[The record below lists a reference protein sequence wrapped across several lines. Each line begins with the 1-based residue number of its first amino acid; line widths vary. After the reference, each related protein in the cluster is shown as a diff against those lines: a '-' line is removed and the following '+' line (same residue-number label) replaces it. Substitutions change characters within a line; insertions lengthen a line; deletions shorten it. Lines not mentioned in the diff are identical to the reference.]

1 MAKSLVPVGRKF
13 LSAVILLGFT
23 GQLAWTVEN
32 MYLNVF
38 VYDTITDSPHVIA
51 LMVAISA
58 LAATLATLLIGALSD
73 KVGTRRPFIVFGYVI
88 WGVLTA
94 AFGFVRGDN
103 GTAQAVTFAVIS
115 IVALDAIMSFF
126 GAGAND
132 GAFNAWVTDSTN
144 EGNRGRVDAIL
155 QVMPLIAMLVVFGA
169 LDGLT
174 QSGNWTAFFG
184 IIGGVVVLVGVG
196 SWFLVKDAPTIKKSP
211 EPYFGS
217 LVYGLRASTIRKH
230 TALYVTL
237 LAWAVVSTSTQVF
250 MPYLIIYIQRRLQMD
265 NYPLILASVILA
277 SSVISV
283 LGGRVI
289 DRVGKVNSILPAT
302 GMMVAGCFGM
312 FFARTMMP
320 VILCGT
326 LVFGGMMLST
336 AAIAATVRD
345 QTPTDRVGMVQGLR
359 MVAMVLVPMWIGPF
373 IGAQVISGA
382 GETYFDLGVEKQV
395 PTPWIFVAS
404 GVIALLVIIP
414 VAWLRRLE
422 RKPNADPVG

>member
-94 AFGFVRGDN
+94 AFGFVQGDN

-289 DRVGKVNSILPAT
+289 DRVGKVTSILPAT

-312 FFARTMMP
+312 FFARTTMP

-404 GVIALLVIIP
+404 GVIALLVIVPTI
-414 VAWLRRLE
+414 WLRRLE